1 MPTIQRINGTD
12 AFRVIKY
19 EDIPK
24 ERRSD
29 ICHTSVVCEV
39 RPDKDD
45 PNRTRITVA
54 GNRICYPGD
63 VSTPT
68 GSIELVKLT
77 IHSVLSRK
85 GAQLACFDIKNFYL
99 DTSMERP

>member
-1 MPTIQRINGTD
+1 MPRSREKNSTMPSAQRIKGTD
-12 AFRVIKY
+12 TFRIIKY

-24 ERRSD
+24 DRRGD

-63 VSTPT
+63 VATPT
-68 GSIELVKLT
+68 GSLELVKL
-77 IHSVLSRK
+77 IINSVLSRK
-85 GAQLACFDIKNFYL
+85 GA
-99 DTSMERP
+99 